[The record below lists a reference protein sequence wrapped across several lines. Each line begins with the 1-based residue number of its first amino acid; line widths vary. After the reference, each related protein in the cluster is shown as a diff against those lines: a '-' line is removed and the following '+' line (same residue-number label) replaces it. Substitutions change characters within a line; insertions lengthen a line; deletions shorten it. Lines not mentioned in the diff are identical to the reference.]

1 MIKFY
6 VITDDLLYKN
16 QVENIISDCLN
27 KDNYDL
33 KMNIDDIDDI
43 NIDNSYNIYIFDL
56 ESNQRLEDIQQIYR
70 KHKPNGL
77 ILLTSK
83 KTDFDI
89 RSYGLSN
96 YVLIDK
102 EDNYKLKLEKSIIS
116 LIENNNNSNNIEINS
131 DNEHLTLTLE
141 EIISIDT
148 KDDKT
153 VINCIKKNGQEYDY
167 SIIFNPKK
175 TDGIKE
181 ITLNSKYIVK
191 KIYYSND
198 QIIVY
203 SESISHKV
211 YSNDLKNKI
220 IASYLKGISV
230 KYLSKKYNINSQT
243 VYSWIKNYKIKNK
256 IIQLETNN
264 KKYNEIEKIVN
275 SK

>member
-43 NIDNSYNIYIFDL
+43 NIDNIYIFDL
-56 ESNQRLEDIQQIYR
+56 ESNQRLEDIQQVYR